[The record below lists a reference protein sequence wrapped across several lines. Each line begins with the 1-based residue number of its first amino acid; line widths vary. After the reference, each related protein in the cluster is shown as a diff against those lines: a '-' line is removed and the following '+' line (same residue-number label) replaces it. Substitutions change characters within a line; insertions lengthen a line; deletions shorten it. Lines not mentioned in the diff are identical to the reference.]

1 MTPSRPTRV
10 SVRLVLACLPLCACA
25 HTKDATIPLEHAERE
40 VADHEVPAP
49 ALAALRRA
57 ADGRPIARFEREE
70 RAAFVAYEGEWMD
83 GAIERE
89 ATVLADGGL
98 LETAHDLTEAE
109 IDALPAAVQ
118 ARIDALRADGGSVT
132 VSRREF
138 VFYDVDVVRGDEQ
151 REYLVRPDGT
161 DAATPR

>member
-1 MTPSRPTRV
+1 MTPSRPTLV
-10 SVRLVLACLPLCACA
+10 SVRLLLACLPLCACA
-25 HTKDATIPLEHAERE
+25 HTADATIPLERAERE
-40 VADHEVPAP
+40 VAENELPAP

-57 ADGRPIARFEREE
+57 ADGRTIARVEREE
-70 RAAFVAYEGEWMD
+70 RGAFVAYEGEWRD

-98 LETAHDLTEAE
+98 LESAHDLTDAE

-118 ARIDALRADGGSVT
+118 ARIAALRAGGGVVT

-138 VFYDVDVVRGDEQ
+138 VFYDIDVVRGDEQ
-151 REYLVRPDGT
+151 REYLVRPDGA